1 MLDILTCEDETTV
14 IFFFNFEVCHPRCVG
29 SITKNF
35 CVLHIQSNTNISLSS
50 TVGIPLLWAGACECG
65 EEPSGSIKR
74 GEFLDQ
80 LQTS

>member
-1 MLDILTCEDETTV
+1 MRTGLGWLRIGRGD
-14 IFFFNFEVCHPRCVG
+14 
-29 SITKNF
+29 
-35 CVLHIQSNTNISLSS
+35 
-50 TVGIPLLWAGACECG
+50 GACECG